1 VLESMPPGVQ
11 ILERMREDKKTEGGR
26 VRLVLPVRGGRVRV
40 RDDVPEREVLLG
52 IGGWGV
58 GKGG

>member
-1 VLESMPPGVQ
+1 
-11 ILERMREDKKTEGGR
+11 
-26 VRLVLPVRGGRVRV
+26 VRGGWVRV